1 MRALQIAVALTLGVV
16 ATARAQ
22 QLAAPQQPT
31 ERMLILPLMWSA
43 PADSGGAITLSDA
56 IRDRVNAL
64 VKSKVQVV
72 TKAKLCEALGQS
84 GFACNGLLDEQQ
96 AKQLA
101 RFLQVHS
108 YVHGSYVKQGTTL
121 TADVQIFDIGS
132 SGISGR
138 FTATNGN
145 PGTAAALAEI
155 VSQRIATMV
164 RISEPVRDCNDERRK
179 TQFGRARAA
188 ANKALQLDSNST
200 GAWLCIATIFEAQRA
215 PIDSVIRASQNALR
229 GDSCNATAW
238 EKIASGYQQKGDTVK
253 ATEAYI
259 SQLCSEP
266 HNAQKR
272 LGVAQLL
279 RQMKK
284 PERAVQ
290 VLDDGLKLTPGE
302 AQLLEYKLTICTEVS
317 NYRCASD
324 VWVAK
329 FTKDTALGGDT
340 TFLKPAIGAAQQV
353 SDTVAY
359 GIFTA
364 AAVKHFPSKAS
375 YIKARAGYFE
385 LVGRTDSAIAY
396 YKKALVLEPNDVAT
410 SLQIAKMIV
419 EAAVWDTAAANRV
432 PKADTATL
440 NRMRAAFAQKI
451 DSAKP
456 YLKPGLT
463 SSDSSQRIAASVIML
478 TAGSKLV
485 QQAQAPSHAY
495 PWLDSLLSII
505 GYQPRTAS
513 DTVGPKQQI
522 RINAS
527 FWYGIS
533 SLPALSKPF
542 NDVRT
547 MKGSSTVKCGAAR
560 DLFERVTRTKTA
572 LQIGRRI
579 HPPTADQ
586 MLGYVTQY
594 ERTKPQFQAAF
605 KCKPEL

>member
-1 MRALQIAVALTLGVV
+1 MRALQYAVALTLGV
-16 ATARAQ
+16 AMTARAQ
-22 QLAAPQQPT
+22 QLAAPAQPT
-31 ERMLILPLMWSA
+31 ERLLILPLMWSTS
-43 PADSGGAITLSDA
+43 ADSAGAIALSDA

-64 VKSKVQVV
+64 VKNKVTVV

-84 GFACNGLLDEQQ
+84 GFTCNGLLDEQQ

-101 RFLQVHS
+101 HFLQVHS
-108 YVHGSYVKQGTTL
+108 YVHGAYAKQGTNL
-121 TADVQIFDIGS
+121 TADVQVYDIGS

-138 FTATNGN
+138 FTAANGN
-145 PGTAAALAEI
+145 PGTAAALAE
-155 VSQRIATMV
+155 VVAQRIAQMV

-179 TQFGRARAA
+179 GRFGPARAA
-188 ANKALQLDSNST
+188 ANKALQIDPNST
-200 GAWLCIATIFEAQRA
+200 GAWLCIATIHEAQRA
-215 PIDSVIRASQNALR
+215 PIDSVIYASQQALK
-229 GDSCNATAW
+229 GDSCNGTAL

-253 ATEAYI
+253 STDAYVR
-259 SQLCSEP
+259 QLCGEP
-266 HNAQKR
+266 RNVQKR

-279 RQMKK
+279 KQMRNTD
-284 PERAVQ
+284 RAVE
-290 VLDDGLKLTPGE
+290 VLDEGLKLTPGD
-302 AQLLEYKLTICTEVS
+302 AQLLEYKLTICTEAS
-317 NYRCASD
+317 NFRCASD

-329 FTKDTALGGDT
+329 FQHDSALGGDT

-353 SDTVAY
+353 SDTAALAA
-359 GIFTA
+359 FTTA
-364 AAVKHFPSKAS
+364 AVRHFPSNAS
-375 YIKARAGYFE
+375 FIKARAQAYE
-385 LVGRTDSAIAY
+385 LAGKPDSALLY
-396 YKKALVLEPNDVAT
+396 YKKALAIEPNDVAT
-410 SLQIAKMIV
+410 SLQIAKAIV
-419 EAAVWDTAAANRV
+419 DAAVWDTAAANRV

>member
-1 MRALQIAVALTLGVV
+1 VRALQFAVALTLGVV

-353 SDTVAY
+353 ADTPAVA
-359 GIFTA
+359 ILTA
-364 AAVKHFPSKAS
+364 AAVQHFPRNPS

-432 PKADTATL
+432 PKSDTAAL
-440 NRMRAAFAQKI
+440 NRMRAIFVQKI

-456 YLKPGLT
+456 YLRPGLA
-463 SSDSSQRIAASVIML
+463 SSDSTQRLAASVIML
-478 TAGSKLV
+478 TAGSKI
-485 QQAQAPSHAY
+485 AQAGAY
-495 PWLDSLLSII
+495 PAAYQWTDSLLSII
-505 GYQPRTAS
+505 GYQPRSATDS
-513 DTVGPKQQI
+513 LGPKHQV

-527 FWYGIS
+527 FWYGLS
-533 SLPALSKPF
+533 SVLTLNGPYQDMTKAK
-542 NDVRT
+542 
-547 MKGSSTVKCGAAR
+547 GAAR
-560 DLFERVTRTKTA
+560 CPQARVVFERLTRTKNA
-572 LQIGRRI
+572 LLLGRRI

-586 MLGYVTQY
+586 MLGFVAQY
-594 ERTKPQFQAAF
+594 EKAKPSVQAAF
-605 KCKPEL
+605 KCSPPL